1 MFCFGTG
8 VMVSPEAMMQA
19 GCCAFVQLLGGVQ
32 HLSFVFKC
40 HMNSLSSLAILPFL
54 LVVDPC
60 GVVM

>member
-1 MFCFGTG
+1 ML
-8 VMVSPEAMMQA
+8 A